1 MKVLECEAI
10 IKQYKKMLKMDDV
23 ELVFEEDAIRAI
35 ADRAIEQN
43 TGARGLRSII
53 EEAMRDVMYNIPSE
67 KDVKE
72 CIIKK
77 ECIVEGK
84 QPVLIYKN
92 GTSEKSFSEANAAN
106 GAALGVS

>member
-1 MKVLECEAI
+1 
-10 IKQYKKMLKMDDV
+10 MLKMDDV

-53 EEAMRDVMYNIPSE
+53 EEAMRDVMFNIPSE

-77 ECIVEGK
+77 ETIVEGK
-84 QPVLIYKN
+84 QPILVYKN
-92 GTSEKSFSEANAAN
+92 GTQENN
-106 GAALGVS
+106 VPVTGVAVDVSVG

>member
-1 MKVLECEAI
+1 
-10 IKQYKKMLKMDDV
+10 MLKMDDV
-23 ELVFEEDAIRAI
+23 ELVFEDDAINAI
-35 ADRAIEQN
+35 ADKAIEQN

-77 ECIVEGK
+77 ETIVDGK

-92 GTSEKSFSEANAAN
+92 GTQETGFSEQNAA